1 MRLRTF
7 ILISSASLAIF
18 VLSVRFSWKIDI
30 PISQEASAGKDVWQ
44 SHNCVSCHTLL
55 GQGGYVGE
63 DLTHIMAKRSP
74 DEINAFFRHPP
85 VIPPHQEEKHPS
97 LTPLETQDIIAY
109 FEYMRTIPTLGW
121 PPTPIKLESGDIL

>member
-7 ILISSASLAIF
+7 ILISLASWTVF
-18 VLSVRFSWKIDI
+18 VLSVRFSWNLDE
-30 PISQEASAGKDVWQ
+30 PMSQEANAGKEVWQ

-55 GQGGYVGE
+55 GQGGYSGE

-74 DEINAFFRHPP
+74 DDINAFFRHPP

-97 LTPLETQDIIAY
+97 LTPLETQDLIA
-109 FEYMRTIPTLGW
+109 FLEYMRTIPTLGW
-121 PPTPIKLESGDIL
+121 PPEPKRLESGDIL